1 MLRKGNI
8 TNEKKTTISN
18 RLLHPEYGTVIML
31 LLSIVLGTVLSPYF
45 LDFGFLLD
53 STSLF
58 IEFGI
63 VALCLT
69 FIVIAG
75 QIDLSVASNMALTGC
90 VVALF
95 YEMGV
100 PFGICIVLGLVLGLL
115 LGLLNGFIITY
126 FKLPSLI
133 VTIGTLSLFRGVA
146 QIILGDRSI
155 GHFPTWFSGI
165 DFRYILGIP
174 LPLLLF
180 IILFVVAALILN
192 KTIFGRQAYA
202 IGTNEKAALFSGI
215 NVTRIKMML
224 FASSGLISAF
234 AGILM
239 ISRLGIARY
248 NLASGGEL
256 EIVTITLL
264 GGTDINGGRGN
275 VFGTFI
281 AFFVL
286 MTLKLGLSV
295 ANIKIENQLTIIGFL
310 LIFAIVFSN
319 FIYSKQ
325 K

>member
-1 MLRKGNI
+1 MNKEINSKTDLRKN
-8 TNEKKTTISN
+8 
-18 RLLHPEYGTVIML
+18 LLHPEYGTVLML
-31 LLSIVLGTVLSPYF
+31 LFSILLGTILSPYF
-45 LDFGFLLD
+45 LDFRFLID
-53 STSLF
+53 STSMY

-69 FIVIAG
+69 FIVISG
-75 QIDLSVASNMALTGC
+75 QIDLSIASNMALTGC
-90 VVALF
+90 VVAIF
-95 YEMGV
+95 YEAGIPFSLCLTMGLL
-100 PFGICIVLGLVLGLL
+100 LGLI
-115 LGLLNGFIITY
+115 LGLLNGFIITF

-133 VTIGTLSLFRGVA
+133 VTIGTLSLYRGIA
-146 QIILGDRSI
+146 QILLGDRSI
-155 GHFPTWFSGI
+155 GRFPKWFAGV
-165 DFRYILGIP
+165 DFRYVLGIP
-174 LPLLLF
+174 MPLLIFIGLF
-180 IILFVVAALILN
+180 IISALILN
-192 KTIFGRQAYA
+192 KTIFGRNTYA

-215 NVTRIKMML
+215 HVTKMKMIL
-224 FASSGLISAF
+224 FASSGVISAF

-286 MTLKLGLSV
+286 MTLKVGLSV

-310 LIFAIVFSN
+310 LIFSIVFSN
-319 FIYSKQ
+319 FIYSRQ